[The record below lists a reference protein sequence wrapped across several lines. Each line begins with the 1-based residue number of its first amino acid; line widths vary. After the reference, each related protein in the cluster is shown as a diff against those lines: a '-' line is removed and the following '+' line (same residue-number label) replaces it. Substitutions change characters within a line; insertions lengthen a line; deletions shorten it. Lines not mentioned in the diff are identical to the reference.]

1 MPVTIFAVMKNTRFL
16 QTLLLGFILSAIS
29 LPGFSQRGGS
39 GNGEVTPVK
48 VGTAIVNLGVG
59 VGADYRGD
67 SYATGFGFKVSGEY
81 GLWQAGP
88 GVITLGP
95 EIGGSFS

>member
-1 MPVTIFAVMKNTRFL
+1 MKKVKLLPTAFL
-16 QTLLLGFILSAIS
+16 VFSLLALCNS
-29 LPGFSQRGGS
+29 GFSQTRGL
-39 GNGEVTPVK
+39 NGEVTPVK
-48 VGTAIVNLGVG
+48 VGSAIFNVGIG

-67 SYATGFGFKVSGEY
+67 SYATGFGFKLAAEF

-95 EIGGSFS
+95 EVGGSFSG